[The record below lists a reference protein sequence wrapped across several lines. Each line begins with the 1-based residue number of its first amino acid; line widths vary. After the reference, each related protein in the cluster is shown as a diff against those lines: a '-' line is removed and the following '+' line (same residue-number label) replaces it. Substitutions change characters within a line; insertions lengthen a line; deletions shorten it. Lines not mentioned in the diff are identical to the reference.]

1 VRISKTRI
9 SGTLTVALALAL
21 LTGAVLAGDL
31 SAASTKQR
39 LKDEQAQAQA
49 VLVQVNAL
57 GTRMDAAVEAWH
69 GANYELATTRAQL
82 VHDRAALRAADRE
95 QRLAL
100 AHLRARLVALYE
112 SNDDPST
119 IGILFGSGSVSQA
132 IDRIDAAQQISAADH
147 QLAIQTTAARN
158 RYARAAERTSE
169 LERRREADVRQR
181 AAQRAKIGQMLA
193 QRTRLLASVRGQV
206 ASLQRQEA
214 HEQAVLAARAR
225 AELAARQAEA
235 EREAEARAKAAAAA
249 AAAAAAKAKQK
260 AAAPPVTTTVA
271 QPTAAADPPPAP
283 TTTAAAAPTT
293 TTTATAPPPAPAAG
307 GHPAA
312 ASIAMNYLGI
322 KYRWGGAAPSTG
334 FDCSG
339 LTMYVFAQLG
349 ISLPHYAAA
358 QFGMG
363 SPVARSDLQPGD
375 LVFFDGL
382 AHVGIYIGG
391 GMMIHA
397 PQTGDVVKIE
407 AISDFGNGYVG
418 ARRI

>member
-1 VRISKTRI
+1 VRTSRTRI
-9 SGTLTVALALAL
+9 SATLIVALALAL
-21 LTGAVLAGDL
+21 LTGALLAGDL
-31 SAASTKQR
+31 SAATTKQK
-39 LKDEQAQAQA
+39 LKDKQARAQA
-49 VLVQVNAL
+49 VLAQVNEL
-57 GTRMDAAVEAWH
+57 GARMDAAVEAWH
-69 GANYELATTRAQL
+69 GANYELASTRAQL
-82 VHDRAALRAADRE
+82 VRDRVALRVADR
-95 QRLAL
+95 QQKVAL

-119 IGILFGSGSVSQA
+119 IAIVFGSGTVSQA
-132 IDRIDAAQQISAADH
+132 IDRIQAAQQISAADH
-147 QLAIQTTAARN
+147 QLAVQTTAARN
-158 RYARAAERTSE
+158 RYARVAERASA

-181 AAQRAKIGQMLA
+181 AAQRAKIGGMLNE
-193 QRTRLLASVRGQV
+193 RKRLLASVQGEV
-206 ASLQRQEA
+206 AQLQQQEA
-214 HEQAVLAARAR
+214 HEQAVLAAQAR

-235 EREAEARAKAAAAA
+235 ERAAEAQAKAAAAA
-249 AAAAAAKAKQK
+249 AKAAQEKQ
-260 AAAPPVTTTVA
+260 AAPPPPPTTT
-271 QPTAAADPPPAP
+271 AP
-283 TTTAAAAPTT
+283 TTTAAADPPTP
-293 TTTATAPPPAPAAG
+293 TTTATTTAAAPATTSTAAPPPPAAG

-312 ASIAMNYLGI
+312 ASVAMHYLGI
-322 KYRWGGAAPSTG
+322 KYKWGGASPSTG

-349 ISLPHYAAA
+349 VSLPHYAAA

-363 SPVARSDLQPGD
+363 VPVARSDLQPGD

-407 AISDFGNGYVG
+407 AISDFGSGYVG

>member
-1 VRISKTRI
+1 VRISR
-9 SGTLTVALALAL
+9 TLIAALALAL

-31 SAASTKQR
+31 SAASTKQK

-49 VLVQVNAL
+49 VLDQVNAL
-57 GTRMDAAVEAWH
+57 GARMDAAVEAWH
-69 GANYELATTRAQL
+69 GANYELALTRKQL
-82 VHDRAALRAADRE
+82 LGDRVALRKADRQ

-119 IGILFGSGSVSQA
+119 ISILFGSGSVSQA
-132 IDRIDAAQQISAADH
+132 IDRIQAAQQISAADH
-147 QLAIQTTAARN
+147 QLAVQTTAARN
-158 RYARAAERTSE
+158 RYARIAERTSA
-169 LERRREADVRQR
+169 LERQREADVRQR
-181 AAQRAKIGQMLA
+181 ASQRAKIGSMLA
-193 QRTRLLASVRGQV
+193 ERKRLLASVQGQV
-206 ASLQRQEA
+206 AQLQRQEA
-214 HEQAVLAARAR
+214 HEQAVLEAKAR

-235 EREAEARAKAAAAA
+235 QREAEAQAKAAAAA
-249 AAAAAAKAKQK
+249 AK
-260 AAAPPVTTTVA
+260 AAQEKTAPPTTTTA
-271 QPTAAADPPPAP
+271 PPTTTAAADPPAATT
-283 TTTAAAAPTT
+283 TTTAAAPPATT
-293 TTTATAPPPAPAAG
+293 TTTTPAPPAPASG

-312 ASIAMNYLGI
+312 ASIAMHYLGI
-322 KYRWGGAAPSTG
+322 KYTWGGASPSTG

-382 AHVGIYIGG
+382 DHVGIYIGG

-397 PQTGDVVKIE
+397 PQTGDVVKITP
-407 AISDFGNGYVG
+407 ISDFGNRYVG

>member
-1 VRISKTRI
+1 VRISR
-9 SGTLTVALALAL
+9 TLIAALALAL

-31 SAASTKQR
+31 SAASTKQK
-39 LKDEQAQAQA
+39 LKDKQAQAQA
-49 VLVQVNAL
+49 VLDQVNAL

-69 GANYELATTRAQL
+69 GANYELALTRKQL
-82 VHDRAALRAADRE
+82 LGDRVALRKADRE
-95 QRLAL
+95 QTLAL

-119 IGILFGSGSVSQA
+119 ISILFGSGSVSQA
-132 IDRIDAAQQISAADH
+132 IDRIQAAQQISAADH
-147 QLAIQTTAARN
+147 QLAVQTAAARD
-158 RYARAAERTSE
+158 RYARIAERTSA
-169 LERRREADVRQR
+169 LERQREADVRQR
-181 AAQRAKIGQMLA
+181 SAQRAKIGSVLA
-193 QRTRLLASVRGQV
+193 ERTRLLASVRGQV
-206 ASLQRQEA
+206 AQLQQQEA

-235 EREAEARAKAAAAA
+235 QREAEVRAKE
-249 AAAAAAKAKQK
+249 AAAAAKAAQEKTAQEK
-260 AAAPPVTTTVA
+260 TAPPA
-271 QPTAAADPPPAP
+271 
-283 TTTAAAAPTT
+283 TTTAAAPATTTTADPPATT
-293 TTTATAPPPAPAAG
+293 TTTAAPPPTTTTAAPPPPAAG

-312 ASIAMNYLGI
+312 ASIAMHYLGI
-322 KYRWGGAAPSTG
+322 KYTWGGASPSTG

-349 ISLPHYAAA
+349 VSLPHYAAA

-363 SPVARSDLQPGD
+363 TPVARADLQPGD

-397 PQTGDVVKIE
+397 PQTGDVVKIT
-407 AISDFGNGYVG
+407 AISDFGSGYVG